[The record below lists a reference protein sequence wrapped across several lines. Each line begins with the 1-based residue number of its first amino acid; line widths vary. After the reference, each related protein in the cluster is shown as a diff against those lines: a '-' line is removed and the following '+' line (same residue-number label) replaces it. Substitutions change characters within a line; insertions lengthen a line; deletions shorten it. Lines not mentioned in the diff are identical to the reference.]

1 MRTFILKG
9 AINMIH
15 KTKNGAVSWRKG
27 TVKLTHKYLTIVFQ
41 IRYYRN
47 YPAKMMLEN
56 HYKRYVELLELIE
69 SNN

>member
-1 MRTFILKG
+1 
-9 AINMIH
+9 MIH

-27 TVKLTHKYLTIVFQ
+27 TVRLTHKYLIIVFQ
-41 IRYYRN
+41 TRYYRN
-47 YPAKMMLEN
+47 PPAKKMLDY